1 MRFRTGVLAVLVL
14 AAPLGAQQTQPVK
27 PAPALQGG
35 PSSTAAP
42 TPSPDGAP
50 KAPLV
55 IYQVD
60 LVPTGHAFAI
70 GKPRQIGN
78 AYFFTVW
85 PERTMVKLSKD
96 KVKNIAPRT
105 KDLNQEVVYQVDL
118 VPSGKIIAAAE
129 PVLKGKT
136 YTFNK
141 WLGGNLM
148 SLRQSDVAK
157 ITKLTGID
165 AFRAQQQ
172 EKGAAR
178 IDDLPME
185 GTGNVTVIP
194 GAEPVPAAEAPPP
207 GADSPSNW
215 SYQGAPG
222 VTDAWAPPSAVQQS
236 PGDVPKA
243 APAPTPQP

>member
-1 MRFRTGVLAVLVL
+1 MRLRTGVLAALVL
-14 AAPLGAQQTQPVK
+14 ATPLVAQQSQPAA
-27 PAPALQGG
+27 PAPQIQGG
-35 PSSTAAP
+35 PSTAAS
-42 TPSPDGAP
+42 TPAPGAP

-55 IYQVD
+55 IYQID

-85 PERTMVKLSKD
+85 PERTMVKLAKD
-96 KVKNIAPRT
+96 KVKGINPRT

-118 VPSGKIIAAAE
+118 LPSGKIIAAGE
-129 PVLKGKT
+129 PALKGKT
-136 YTFNK
+136 YTFKK
-141 WLGGNLM
+141 WLGGDLM

-157 ITKLTGID
+157 ITKLTGLD
-165 AFRAQQQ
+165 AFKAQQQ

-185 GTGNVTVIP
+185 GTGDVTVIP
-194 GAEPVPAAEAPPP
+194 GAEPVPPSQAPAPTQ
-207 GADSPSNW
+207 DSQGNW
-215 SYQGAPG
+215 LYQGQPG
-222 VTDAWAPPSAVQQS
+222 VSDAWAPPSAVQQS

-243 APAPTPQP
+243 APVPTPQR

>member
-1 MRFRTGVLAVLVL
+1 MRFRTGVLAALVL
-14 AAPLGAQQTQPVK
+14 AAPLGAQQAPSAK

-35 PSSTAAP
+35 PTAAP
-42 TPSPDGAP
+42 TPAPAGAP

-70 GKPRQIGN
+70 GKPRTIGN
-78 AYFFTVW
+78 AYFFVVW
-85 PERTMVKLSKD
+85 PERTTVKVPKD
-96 KVKNIAPRT
+96 KVKNISPRT
-105 KDLNQEVVYQVDL
+105 NDLNQEVVYQVDL
-118 VPSGKIIAAAE
+118 VPTGKIIAGGE
-129 PVLKGKT
+129 PVLKGTT
-136 YTFNK
+136 YTFKK
-141 WLGGNLM
+141 WLGGDLM

-157 ITKLTGID
+157 ITKLTGLD

-194 GAEPVPAAEAPPP
+194 GAEPVSPQDVPPP
-207 GADSPSNW
+207 AQDSQGNW
-215 SYQGAPG
+215 LYQGQPG
-222 VTDAWAPPSAVQQS
+222 VSDAWAPPSAVQQS

-243 APAPTPQP
+243 APIPTPQP